1 VVPVGYGLVPAGRTV
16 RVLTMRLRRALHGI
30 GSIDCEDMF
39 IHMVLVHMM
48 EMAVMEIID
57 VAVVEDRDMPTV
69 GTMLMSMVGMM
80 FLGAGGHSILR
91 SWTVRG
97 C

>member
-1 VVPVGYGLVPAGRTV
+1 M
-16 RVLTMRLRRALHGI
+16 RVLTTRLRRALRGI

-39 IHMVLVHMM
+39 IHVVLVHVM

-57 VAVVEDRDMPTV
+57 VAVVEDRRMPTV
-69 GTMLMSMVGMM
+69 RTMLMSMVGMM
-80 FLGAGGHSILR
+80 LLGAGGHSILP